1 MLLNTFY
8 MILAE
13 AQPVTSNPTPP
24 ETPTIDPVMAFTI
37 AITAGIFGY
46 MMLRRT
52 RRRLAISKYNSTL
65 TVKEKVAKQIPTTN
79 IMYRQMG
86 ELMADLADLAR
97 QVNGQIDTRIAKLE
111 YVIANADKKLE
122 ELHEATQR
130 FQAQMAFQDNHTT
143 NESETSRKPISESA
157 PYDHP
162 TPIEKKQEISP
173 EVSSVLTLAKS
184 GKTAV
189 EIAKSLS
196 RPTGEIELILA
207 LNKI

>member
-1 MLLNTFY
+1 
-8 MILAE
+8 
-13 AQPVTSNPTPP
+13 
-24 ETPTIDPVMAFTI
+24 
-37 AITAGIFGY
+37 

-65 TVKEKVAKQIPTTN
+65 SVKEKVAKQIPTTN

-130 FQAQMAFQDNHTT
+130 FQAQMAFQDNHTI
-143 NESETSRKPISESA
+143 NKPEPNRKPISESI

-173 EVSSVLTLAKS
+173 EVSSVLALAKS